1 MTPVQ
6 SALQFLAEAFVGP
19 AGPQADQLAHAVRN
33 LNSVLSTVPAAVNAV
48 AAVRKLRTPEA
59 TAALSVPGCCAAC
72 PVHRLEA
79 GAE

>member
-6 SALQFLAEAFVGP
+6 SALQFLAEAFVDP

-33 LNSVLSTVPAAVNAV
+33 VGSVLSTVPAAVNAA
-48 AAVRKLRTPEA
+48 AAVRKLRAPKDPA
-59 TAALSVPGCCAAC
+59 VLPVPGCCGVC
-72 PVHRLEA
+72 PVHRPQA